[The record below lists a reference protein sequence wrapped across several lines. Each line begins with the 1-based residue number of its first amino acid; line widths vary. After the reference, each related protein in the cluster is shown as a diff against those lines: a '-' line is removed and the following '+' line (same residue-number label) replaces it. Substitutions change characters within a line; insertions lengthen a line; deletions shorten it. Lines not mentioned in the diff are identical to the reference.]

1 MWRILLLLFL
11 AGCGVANNTNPVGPT
26 GGVSVITYLQKQLD
40 GVVFQETFENQNFVA
55 ADGWTIQR
63 GTPANTQSQA
73 VAGISS
79 FDCTAG
85 NQSMPIIYKTI
96 TDTNVALQNQGS
108 WLAQVWFYDPITSTS
123 AGALYTTSST
133 PGPYF
138 KIGTTDGRFIQ
149 VGVRNSVSTNQ
160 YVLNANNNFT
170 ADNFAQ
176 TLGSRSN
183 GWHLFSVTF
192 NKFGHYFVGLD
203 GAVASTQVN
212 STSAVTITPVSS
224 IYICAGTSSD
234 SGSSFGYF
242 DNVGYFRNTQ
252 VTYTNFQGVIQA
264 NLYDKNN
271 NYLQNTFGDFFQ
283 LANYS
288 YLWPLPVYMEISNQ
302 GSTSSLSYRTP
313 LTNINPGDIYQLQTI
328 NFGRKVTTYDPMIK
342 ELQSVNQ
349 STAGVKET
357 NSYGLKGPISF
368 SVNSL
373 TGWSWKQAADN
384 FFLNAVQGNPFGL
397 MVDNV
402 SDNAFG
408 VISTS
413 AFGGTA
419 NTVQIGLNISGA
431 DAYHTTG
438 PFTVGNY
445 YYIRNNANTQKQLV
459 NLTSMTTSTLIFDQ
473 NLNFNVFPLD
483 YVYSLQLYPFLEVSG
498 DTQTGFKCTDT
509 KYPRFTW
516 QQSCV
521 DYNNG

>member
-1 MWRILLLLFL
+1 M
-11 AGCGVANNTNPVGPT
+11 ANNTNPLGAS
-26 GGVSVITYLQKQLD
+26 GGVSLIAYLQKQRD

-85 NQSMPIIYKTI
+85 NQSMPVIYKNI
-96 TDTNVALQNQGS
+96 TDTNVDFTGPGS
-108 WLAQVWFYDPITSTS
+108 FGWMAQTWFYDPITSTS

-138 KIGTTDGRFIQ
+138 KIKTTNGNYAS
-149 VGVRNSVSTNQ
+149 VGVRTSVSTSS
-160 YVLNANNNFT
+160 YSY
-170 ADNFAQ
+170 
-176 TLGSRSN
+176 GSFSSGTDAPTSATSVVRTN
-183 GWHLFSVTF
+183 GWHSLTFVLGNAGARLLVYVDTNNIFPTTIVSNPVVSQISV
-192 NKFGHYFVGLD
+192 
-203 GAVASTQVN
+203 
-212 STSAVTITPVSS
+212 
-224 IYICAGTSSD
+224 CAGTSAEA
-234 SGSSFGYF
+234 GSSFGNF
-242 DNVGYFRNTQ
+242 DAVGYYRNAQITFSGSSASVTQ
-252 VTYTNFQGVIQA
+252 LMFNG
-264 NLYDKNN
+264 NN
-271 NYLQNTFGDFFQ
+271 NRLDQSTPQWYDYQFPI
-283 LANYS
+283 
-288 YLWPLPVYMEISNQ
+288 PLYIEVQVVGSVVGPTSAGFPV
-302 GSTSSLSYRTP
+302 YRTP
-313 LTNINPGDIYQLQTI
+313 LMNYNPGDIYQFQSI

-349 STAGVKET
+349 STGGVRET
-357 NSYGLKGPISF
+357 NSYGLKGPVSF

-384 FFLNAVQGNPFGL
+384 FFLNCVQGNPFGFF
-397 MVDNV
+397 VD
-402 SDNAFG
+402 SITDNAIG
-408 VISTS
+408 VIATS
-413 AFGGTA
+413 AFGGET
-419 NTVQIGLNISGA
+419 NTVQIMPSVTGFSLLTSA
-431 DAYHTTG
+431 QTTQQ
-438 PFTVGNY
+438 FTAGNY
-445 YYIRNNANTQKQLV
+445 YYVRNNANTQKQLV